1 MPFGRKLENSATN
14 ISHSLPLYGII
25 QEVAK
30 LFFLFVFCYRI
41 HCFRTLFHIFLSI
54 KTHSRWKPARE
65 RNKKNKKLPFVRVSY
80 FDCFERAW
88 TMGIAMLL
96 LSMASHENTNKTM
109 NFMNKY
115 IILFVALLYGILIL
129 NPPFVYILFAL
140 LEQTQISNE
149 HSRFKIADGSV

>member
-1 MPFGRKLENSATN
+1 
-14 ISHSLPLYGII
+14 
-25 QEVAK
+25 
-30 LFFLFVFCYRI
+30 
-41 HCFRTLFHIFLSI
+41 
-54 KTHSRWKPARE
+54 
-65 RNKKNKKLPFVRVSY
+65 
-80 FDCFERAW
+80 
-88 TMGIAMLL
+88 MGIAMLL